1 MCLNRYYV
9 AAGVRIYS
17 NETWQLVFGG
27 KGKEIICKYAEPV
40 CTFYC
45 E

>member
-17 NETWQLVFGG
+17 NETWVEIFGG
-27 KGKEIICKYAEPV
+27 KGKEILCRYASEISA
-40 CTFYC
+40 FYI
-45 E
+45 